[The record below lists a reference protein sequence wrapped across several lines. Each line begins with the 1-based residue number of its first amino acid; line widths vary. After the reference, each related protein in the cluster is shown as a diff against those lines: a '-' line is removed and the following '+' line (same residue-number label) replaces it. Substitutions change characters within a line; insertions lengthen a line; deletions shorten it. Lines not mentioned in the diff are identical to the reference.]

1 MRSGADWKGGEGRGG
16 GLVVETRVATSCAA
30 NTPRRVAKEVVSAS
44 IVERFG
50 PAKRGATETISP
62 TAQSSGRE
70 ISFKPENLPGTD
82 A

>member
-1 MRSGADWKGGEGRGG
+1 MRSGTDCGGGEGCGG

-30 NTPRRVAKEVVSAS
+30 NRPRRVEKEVALES
-44 IVERFG
+44 IVERLG
-50 PAKRGATETISP
+50 AAERGATETISP

-70 ISFKPENLPGTD
+70 TSFKPENLPGTD